1 MQVNDVIDD
10 KMYMI
15 ICAYKFG
22 GPHDCKRFNA
32 LTGVLFAPASAD
44 APVPAQGVSLASE
57 KDRGNV
63 RPSHS
68 SELGKASVPRPRA
81 GADL

>member
-1 MQVNDVIDD
+1 MTRC
-10 KMYMI
+10 

-22 GPHDCKRFNA
+22 GLPDCKSFNV
-32 LTGVLFAPASAD
+32 LTGALFAPASAD
-44 APVPAQGVSLASE
+44 APVTAQGVSLASE

-63 RPSHS
+63 RPSHF
-68 SELGKASVPRPRA
+68 SELGKASAPRPRA

>member
-1 MQVNDVIDD
+1 MQIYVVNDVIDD
-10 KMYMI
+10 KC

-22 GPHDCKRFNA
+22 GLHDCKRFNA